1 MYKKVGLLLIVF
13 LFGILGCNGNQH
25 VENKEKT
32 ESAVVSVDTDA
43 VNEPIY
49 LKEVLQTVEKNDK
62 EVVMF
67 SRKEA
72 VEEGGFP
79 LYYYDNLKVQYGE
92 GESGECYY
100 DVSNEEKTVR
110 ISCAGSVTGSS
121 FVHYV
126 DMTNDG
132 VEEIL
137 IVYSYDINDNY
148 DDSERDGL
156 VLIDAKTLETID
168 LISALGTMYNT
179 KQAEEI
185 NKVVEAWKNDN
196 PDYLNKWEGIKAAT
210 GAETTLKNETTDTFV
225 ISVGSYGKVE
235 IESAEYYYANGKYK
249 GSVCVTLAYVDGEF
263 VVEKVI
269 FEVKEIMY

>member
-25 VENKEKT
+25 VENKEET
-32 ESAVVSVDTDA
+32 QSTLVTVDTNA

-49 LKEVLQTVEKNDK
+49 LKEALHTVEKNDK

-92 GESGECYY
+92 GENGECYY
-100 DVSNEEKTVR
+100 DVSNEQETVR

-132 VEEIL
+132 IEEIL
-137 IVYSYDINDNY
+137 IVYSYDVYDNH

-156 VLIDAKTLETID
+156 LLIDAKTLEIID
-168 LISALGTMYNT
+168 LISASGTMYNY
-179 KQAEEI
+179 KQAEDI
-185 NKVVEAWKNDN
+185 NKVVEAWKKEK
-196 PDYLNKWEGIKAAT
+196 PHYLSKWDGIKAAT

-225 ISVGSYGKVE
+225 IRVESYGKIE
-235 IESAEYYYANGKYK
+235 IDSAEYYYSNGKYK
-249 GSVCVTLAYVDGEF
+249 GTVTASLAYVDGEF
-263 VVEKVI
+263 IVEKVV
-269 FEVKEIMY
+269 FEAKEIMY